1 MSETTTVHDA
11 MYRQVGGEAG
21 MKVLVDN
28 FYARLWSDPS
38 LDRYFEGIDGEA
50 LKKHQA
56 MFLTYV
62 LGGGGAAYEG
72 QPLGS
77 AHADLKI
84 TDEAFD
90 TVADHLLMTLEELD
104 IDRPLI
110 RIIMGFVEGARPQ
123 VVSWQGY

>member
-1 MSETTTVHDA
+1 MPETTTVHDA
-11 MYRQVGGEAG
+11 MYRQVGGDAG
-21 MKVLVDN
+21 MTVLVDN

-38 LDRYFEGIDGEA
+38 LDRYFAGIDRDA
-50 LKKHQA
+50 LKRHQR

-62 LGGGGAAYEG
+62 LGGGGASYEG

-77 AHADLKI
+77 SHARLQI

-90 TVADHLLMTLEELD
+90 TVARHLLMTLEELD
-104 IDRPLI
+104 VDRPLI
-110 RIIMGFVEGARPQ
+110 RIIMGFVEGARSQ

>member
-1 MSETTTVHDA
+1 MQQATSVHDA
-11 MYRQVGGEAG
+11 MYRQVGGAAG
-21 MKVLVDN
+21 MTVLVDN

-38 LDRYFEGIDGEA
+38 LDKYFAGIDRAA
-50 LKKHQA
+50 LKKHQG

-77 AHADLKI
+77 AHAHLQI

-90 TVADHLLMTLEELD
+90 TVGQHLLMTLEELD